1 MKVLNK
7 PTITTKILAS
17 LGVLFFLIAL
27 GLGSYLVS
35 YKKNEIDENRFTISQ
50 SLAYG
55 NKPVMVTFYTL
66 AYILLI
72 PLVLFRGGQK
82 SLMYTRLFLL
92 ILSYSLLITIIW
104 VTAYRNEKQHYIFA
118 AIIFISNLLF
128 QLITLISFYNYV
140 NRKKTLIGAGII
152 QLLIVIL
159 LFVFLGNSLYSNLY
173 RQLFAS
179 FENVTVA
186 SMGSIILALGF
197 I

>member
-7 PTITTKILAS
+7 PTISTKVLSS

-35 YKKNEIDENRFTISQ
+35 YKKNEIDNNRFTISQ
-50 SLAYG
+50 SLAFG
-55 NKPVMVTFYTL
+55 NKPTMVIFYTL

-72 PLVLFRGGQK
+72 PLVLLRGGQK
-82 SLMYTRLFLL
+82 HMMYIRLFLL

-104 VTAYRNEKQHYIFA
+104 ITTYRNEKQHYIFA

-128 QLITLISFYNYV
+128 QLITLISFYNYAS
-140 NRKKTLIGAGII
+140 RKKTLIGAGVI
-152 QLLIVIL
+152 QLIIVLL
-159 LFVFLGNSLYSNLY
+159 LFSFLAKSLNSKLYS
-173 RQLFAS
+173 QLFAS

-186 SMGSIILALGF
+186 SMGSIILALGY

>member
-1 MKVLNK
+1 
-7 PTITTKILAS
+7 
-17 LGVLFFLIAL
+17 
-27 GLGSYLVS
+27 
-35 YKKNEIDENRFTISQ
+35 
-50 SLAYG
+50 
-55 NKPVMVTFYTL
+55 MVTFYTL

-72 PLVLFRGGQK
+72 LLVLFRSGQK
-82 SLMYTRLFLL
+82 SMMYIRLFLL

-104 VTAYRNEKQHYIFA
+104 ITTYRNEKQHYIFA

-140 NRKKTLIGAGII
+140 IRKKTLIGQDII

-159 LFVFLGNSLYSNLY
+159 LLLILLKSLYSNLY

-186 SMGSIILALGF
+186 SMGSIILALGY

>member
-7 PTITTKILAS
+7 PTIKTKVLAS
-17 LGVLFFLIAL
+17 FGVLFFLIAL

-35 YKKNEIDENRFTISQ
+35 YKNNEINENKFTISQ
-50 SLAYG
+50 SLAFG
-55 NKPVMVTFYTL
+55 NKPVMVIFYTL
-66 AYILLI
+66 AYILFI
-72 PLVLFRGGQK
+72 PLVLFRGGQT
-82 SLMYTRLFLL
+82 SMMYIRLFLL

-104 VTAYRNEKQHYIFA
+104 ITTYRNTQQHYIFA

-140 NRKKTLIGAGII
+140 NYKKTLIGTGFI
-152 QLLIVIL
+152 QLIIVIL
-159 LFVFLGNSLYSNLY
+159 LFIFLSNSIHSKLYS
-173 RQLFAS
+173 QLFAS